1 MPTQAK
7 KLTPAQRAAS
17 IIITLGAERASKVY
31 QYLKEDEIEQLS
43 IEIAKLDRITPEEM
57 RHNIEDFY
65 GLCVTQKV
73 INEGGVLYAKDI
85 LEKAFG
91 SQQANSYMERVSKS
105 LQTRAFD
112 FVRKADYRS
121 LQMMLQPE
129 HPQTIALVL
138 SYARSEQAAQIIV
151 ELPRE
156 KQIDVVE
163 RIANLESVSPEIIGI
178 VEETL
183 SKRFANIASAEQ
195 IEVGGVT
202 YVADIVNRV
211 DRATEKYL
219 FERLDERNPALAEE
233 IHKLM
238 FVFED
243 VIKLDDFAIQR
254 FIREVDTKDL
264 AVALKSTSEEVKES
278 IFRNMSARMRDTIQ
292 QDIKYLNNIR
302 MRDVEEAQQ
311 KIVEVITRLEAEGQL
326 VIARGEEDAIVG

>member
-1 MPTQAK
+1 MPAAQSK

-17 IIITLGAERASKVY
+17 IMITLGAERASKIY
-31 QYLKEDEIEQLS
+31 QYLKEDEVEQLS

-57 RHNIEDFY
+57 QGNIEDFY
-65 GLCVTQKV
+65 GMCVTQKV

-91 SQQANSYMERVSKS
+91 SQQASSYMERVAKS

-138 SYARSEQAAQIIV
+138 SYARSEQAAQVIV

-163 RIANLESVSPEIIGI
+163 RIANLDSVSPEMIAI

-183 SKRFANIASAEQ
+183 GKRFANIASAEQ

-211 DRATEKYL
+211 DRATEKYI

-243 VIKLDDFAIQR
+243 VTKLDDFAIQR

-264 AVALKSTSEEVKES
+264 AVALKATSEEVKDS
-278 IFRNMSARMRDTIQ
+278 IFRNMSARMRETIQ
-292 QDIKYLNNIR
+292 QDIQYLNNIR

-326 VIARGEEDAIVG
+326 VIARGEEDAIV

>member
-1 MPTQAK
+1 MATKQ

-17 IIITLGAERASKVY
+17 IMITLGAERASKVY
-31 QYLKEDEIEQLS
+31 KFLKEDEIEQLS

-57 RHNIEDFY
+57 QGNIEDFY

-73 INEGGVLYAKDI
+73 INEGGVIYARDI

-91 SQQANSYMERVSKS
+91 PEQASNYMERLSKS
-105 LQTRAFD
+105 LQTRAFE

-138 SYARSEQAAQIIV
+138 SYARSEQAAQIIG

-156 KQIDVVE
+156 KQIDVIE
-163 RIANLESVSPEIIGI
+163 RIANIDSVSPDMIRI
-178 VEETL
+178 VEETM

-195 IEVGGVT
+195 VEVGGVP
-202 YVADIVNRV
+202 YVAEIVNRV
-211 DRATEKYL
+211 DRATEKFI
-219 FERLDERNPALAEE
+219 FERLDERNPSLSEE

-243 VIKLDDFAIQR
+243 VTKLDDFAIQR
-254 FIREVDTKDL
+254 FIRDIDTKDL
-264 AVALKSTSEEVKES
+264 AVALKATTEEVKEC
-278 IFRNMSARMRDTIQ
+278 IFRNMSSRMRETIQ
-292 QDIKYLNNIR
+292 QDIQYLNNVR

-311 KIVEVITRLEAEGQL
+311 KIVETITRLEAEGQL
-326 VIARGEEDAIVG
+326 VIARGEEDAIV